1 MINVVCGWQ
10 LDGYQLKWEEGGSL
24 HPFFLHGYADGRPRA
39 TTNPQYNISTLWA
52 CWGKC
57 VCADDQCC
65 LWLAI
70 SWVLIKVR
78 GGGEPST
85 TPSSSMATP
94 TADLGPPQ
102 IHDIISLHWY
112 LSQYSCSRDC
122 PNFVTSHTH
131 QPSTQFHIHQLANWN
146 ENISPPHLLMGAQPR
161 LLYHSIPTLTERNA
175 SLKSGFQHFIPPFL
189 RSFHTQQLTAPFIFE
204 QQWQP

>member
-1 MINVVCGWQ
+1 M
-10 LDGYQLKWEEGGSL
+10 
-24 HPFFLHGYADGRPRA
+24 
-39 TTNPQYNISTLWA
+39 

-94 TADLGPPQ
+94 TTDLGPPQ

-112 LSQYSCSRDC
+112 LSQYTCSRDC
-122 PNFVTSHTH
+122 SNFVTSHTH
-131 QPSTQFHIHQLANWN
+131 QPSPQFHMHQLQIGT
-146 ENISPPHLLMGAQPR
+146 ENMSLPNLILGAQPR
-161 LLYHSIPTLTERNA
+161 LLYHSNDTTTERNA
-175 SLKSGFQHFIPPFL
+175 SLKSGFQHLIPPFL
-189 RSFHTQQLTAPFIFE
+189 QSFHTQQLTCTIE
-204 QQWQP
+204 CWKLWQP